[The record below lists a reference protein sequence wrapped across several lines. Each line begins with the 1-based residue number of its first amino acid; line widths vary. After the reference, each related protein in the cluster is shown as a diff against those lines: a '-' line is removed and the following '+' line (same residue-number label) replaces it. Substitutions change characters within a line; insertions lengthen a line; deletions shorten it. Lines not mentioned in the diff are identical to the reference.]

1 MSTDEITTADKIT
14 LLKHLVKGKDAEAV
28 AAIMGMERYEVID
41 HAANHGY
48 PHKDKMAKA
57 IELLQAKNTPSVT
70 QDRTVRPV
78 PTPTPQR
85 PPARAATPS
94 RATARGTAAAPSR
107 RDNFTAPM
115 KLEQRSP
122 QDTKMMWKDGR
133 PASDDPA
140 QAPEDRRS
148 PAALL
153 AAGKASPKKRTQALA
168 RRAQECLDKLDEV
181 LEGERA
187 EAEAARR
194 AAEEVERLRQEKE
207 KLEKKLAE
215 VTAKLRGSSSR
226 RTTKST
232 STASGSTGT
241 AKEIRAWAREEGLE
255 VPDSGRVP
263 QSICDA
269 YAEAHAA
276 RAGEDKVA

>member
-28 AAIMGMERYEVID
+28 AAIMKMERYEVID

-85 PPARAATPS
+85 PPVRAA
-94 RATARGTAAAPSR
+94 ATPSR
-107 RDNFTAPM
+107 RDNFTAPVR
-115 KLEQRSP
+115 LEQRSP
-122 QDTKMMWKDGR
+122 QDPKMMWKDGR
-133 PASDDPA
+133 PASDEPSP
-140 QAPEDRRS
+140 APEDRRS

-215 VTAKLRGSSSR
+215 VTAKLRGSSRSR
-226 RTTKST
+226 
-232 STASGSTGT
+232 T
-241 AKEIRAWAREEGLE
+241 AKSADRKS
-255 VPDSGRVP
+255 VV
-263 QSICDA
+263 
-269 YAEAHAA
+269 
-276 RAGEDKVA
+276 